1 MTMKRFN
8 AIAAILSAMFCICL
22 AVGLSSASA
31 QDKPMVR
38 VSGQPTM
45 HGMPTW
51 EIMEQ
56 GIKDLPINIKY
67 MMFPS
72 GAPRSRP
79 WQPANGMSG
88 PSARCP

>member
-8 AIAAILSAMFCICL
+8 AIAAILSAIICISL
-22 AVGLSSASA
+22 AVGLSSVSA

-51 EIMEQ
+51 EIT
-56 GIKDLPINIKY
+56 GTRD
-67 MMFPS
+67 
-72 GAPRSRP
+72 
-79 WQPANGMSG
+79 
-88 PSARCP
+88 